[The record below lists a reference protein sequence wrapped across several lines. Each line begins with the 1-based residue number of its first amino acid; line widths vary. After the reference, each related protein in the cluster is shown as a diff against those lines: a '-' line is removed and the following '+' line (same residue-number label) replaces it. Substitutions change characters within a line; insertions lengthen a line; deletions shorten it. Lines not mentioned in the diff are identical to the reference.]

1 MELVKKIDHKV
12 FWPFSILTTL
22 IFCLFAKGQT
32 EIVTIVSIYIAVLAA
47 LYMLMAILYSM
58 MLDPEVRAT
67 GKFRRGR
74 LVIYMLLHIL
84 FLFGSIG
91 IGVHFMGN
99 RIILAVLNY
108 VIQIF
113 VLGIALRKNLK

>member
-1 MELVKKIDHKV
+1 MELVKKIDHKL
-12 FWPFSILTTL
+12 FWPLSLISTL
-22 IFCLFAKGQT
+22 CFGFFAKSQT
-32 EIVTIVSIYIAVLAA
+32 EVFTILGIYFAVLVS
-47 LYMLMAILYSM
+47 LYMLMAIMYSM

-67 GKFRRGR
+67 GKINKSK
-74 LVIYMLLHIL
+74 LAIYMLLHVS
-84 FLFGSIG
+84 FLFGSLG

-113 VLGIALRKNLK
+113 VLGVALRKNLK

>member
-1 MELVKKIDHKV
+1 MELVKKIDHKL
-12 FWPFSILTTL
+12 FWPLSLISTL
-22 IFCLFAKGQT
+22 CFCFFAKGQT
-32 EIVTIVSIYIAVLAA
+32 EVLTILGIYFAVLAS
-47 LYMLMAILYSM
+47 LYMLMAIMYSM

-67 GKFRRGR
+67 GKIKKSK
-74 LVIYMLLHIL
+74 LAIYMLLHVS

-113 VLGIALRKNLK
+113 VLGVALRKNLK